1 MPAALIYVCEPVHL
15 QLLSIKLYNIPPIV
29 HLPLLSGLPRPVSR
43 TGTRHTH
50 SNCTGRKEEGWKE
63 RPEGRGTDRRRDGE
77 VAGRRRGRNS
87 GETRVREGAGEH
99 VEGNVEGGDGG
110 DVHLILPPTG
120 LDRLV
125 GGWA

>member
-1 MPAALIYVCEPVHL
+1 M
-15 QLLSIKLYNIPPIV
+15 
-29 HLPLLSGLPRPVSR
+29 G
-43 TGTRHTH
+43 G
-50 SNCTGRKEEGWKE
+50 GGWKE
-63 RPEGRGTDRRRDGE
+63 RPEGRGTTDRRRDGE

-120 LDRLV
+120 LERMAGV
-125 GGWA
+125 GISSARCRSPTITVMGGEAIWLHYFGTLC